1 MTVDAKTDVELVVLR
16 EIALGTPYG
25 DSLYRFITEVVV
37 TACNLR
43 RNCRVIIAVLRP
55 RAIIII
61 MQPTHEGT
69 MTQGGYN
76 GGPRHLL
83 VYQLAKSYVKKISD
97 EAAVGHD
104 LDMIAVA
111 TIVWNIAVAFLPTEV
126 VDEIQHY
133 WDESNLPR
141 LATRNV
147 PTGVAAQYPFP
158 CIYSCFDRG
167 W

>member
-1 MTVDAKTDVELVVLR
+1 
-16 EIALGTPYG
+16 
-25 DSLYRFITEVVV
+25 
-37 TACNLR
+37 
-43 RNCRVIIAVLRP
+43 
-55 RAIIII
+55 
-61 MQPTHEGT
+61 

-83 VYQLAKSYVKKISD
+83 VYQLAKSYVKKISH
-97 EAAVGHD
+97 EAAVEHD
-104 LDMIAVA
+104 LDMIAAA

-147 PTGVAAQYPFP
+147 PTGDGYQLEIDDTLYKFP
-158 CIYSCFDRG
+158 LHPRAPPEVSLTENYSA
-167 W
+167 